1 MVDYLKI
8 KLKNQYGSNVIIGS
22 QKYFDNAYISYEIID
37 FDVISYNIVKLSI
50 DDSVIVKNLE
60 LLAKSIYYFY
70 NNTDP
75 VTSVLVE
82 KFQNSTLK
90 ILFRQILERLPLLN
104 EFEITDLEYGFS
116 LEKPNSRAE
125 IELTTCSLFKDCKIN
140 KSSYTYH
147 GLTEKEIN
155 SKSNNSDFSVNVVLS
170 EDFKRQF
177 KNVVF

>member
-8 KLKNQYGSNVIIGS
+8 KLKNQNGINVIIGS
-22 QKYFDNAYISYEIID
+22 QKYFDNAYLSYEIM
-37 FDVISYNIVKLSI
+37 NPEIVSSEIIQLSI
-50 DDSVIVKNLE
+50 NDYVIVKNLD

-90 ILFRQILERLPLLN
+90 ILIKQILERLPLLN
-104 EFEITDLEYGFS
+104 KFEITDLEYGFS
-116 LEKPNSRAE
+116 LEKPYSRAE

-147 GLTEKEIN
+147 GFNEKKIN
-155 SKSNNSDFSVNVVLS
+155 SKSNYSDFSVNVVLS

>member
-8 KLKNQYGSNVIIGS
+8 KLKNQNGINVIIGS
-22 QKYFDNAYISYEIID
+22 QKYFDNAYLSYEIT
-37 FDVISYNIVKLSI
+37 NPEIVSSEIIQLSI
-50 DDSVIVKNLE
+50 NDYVIVKNLD

-90 ILFRQILERLPLLN
+90 ILIKQILERLPLLN

-125 IELTTCSLFKDCKIN
+125 IELRTCGLFKDCKIN
-140 KSSYTYH
+140 KSSYTYN